1 MSKTLLVLATTTSIT
16 VSLLGAPP
24 AEARCRSCAA
34 GAGVAA
40 GVVTG
45 TIVGSARAN
54 TFFTLPSAL
63 FSQCAGCGADY
74 TRAAR

>member
-24 AEARCRSCAA
+24 AEARGRGCAA